1 MIFRRSGVLALIAGL
16 SFAGVSAAHA
26 QSFGSI
32 AQGAGQGAL
41 QSVTGSTGGTSGLL
55 GSLGIP
61 SLSSASS
68 GNIAGL
74 LGYCVQNDLVGDV
87 SSAKSTLNTL
97 TGRSAVT
104 GDTSYASG
112 QQGLLQLADGNQL
125 SLSSLK
131 GAVRKKVCKAITS
144 RASSLL

>member
-16 SFAGVSAAHA
+16 SFAGVSASHA
-26 QSFGSI
+26 QSFGGI
-32 AQGAGQGAL
+32 AQGAEQGAL
-41 QSVTGSTGGTSGLL
+41 QSVTGSSGGTSGLL
-55 GSLGIP
+55 GSLGVP

-74 LGYCVQNDLVGDV
+74 LGYCVQNDLVSNV
-87 SSAKSTLNTL
+87 SSAKSTLNTM
-97 TGRSAVT
+97 TGKSDVT
-104 GDTSYASG
+104 SDASYASG

-131 GAVRKKVCKAITS
+131 AAVRKKVCKAVTS
-144 RASSLL
+144 KASSLL